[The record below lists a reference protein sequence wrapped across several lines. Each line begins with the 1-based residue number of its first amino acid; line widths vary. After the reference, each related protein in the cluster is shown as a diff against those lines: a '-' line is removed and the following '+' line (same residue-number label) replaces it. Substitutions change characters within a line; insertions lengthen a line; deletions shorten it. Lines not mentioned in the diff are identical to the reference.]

1 MAMVIRPKRKFTA
14 GAPGTGDLVEG
25 EIAINTADKKLYVRD
40 NANTIIEIGGGGSGG
55 STTEV
60 TQSNHGLAV
69 KDGIRHNG
77 TAWVKAV
84 ASGGTTLALG
94 VVVAV
99 ANSNTFTVAQSGRF
113 ELTSHGLTVGQWYY
127 LDATTA
133 GALTATEPGISQPL
147 VYVESSSHVF
157 VYPYRPT
164 QILTSTTPLGIFVDE
179 FTGDGSDT
187 TFTMGG
193 DPIAETNTQ
202 VYLNGVYQEKATYSV
217 SGTTLTFSTAPAN
230 STSVEVVRYAAS
242 AVTVG
247 TPDDNTVTTA
257 KIADGA
263 ITAAKFAAGA
273 ISNASIPDN
282 SITTAKLVNG
292 TIITVDLAD
301 DAVTTAKIAD
311 AQITTALIADDAVTT
326 DKLANSI
333 NSAITANTAKVT
345 NAITTHTGDVT
356 GGAALTI
363 AVDAVDIPMLS
374 ATGSPSSATFLR
386 GDNAWAEVPAGIDI
400 QSSAPSV
407 ASEGSLYYNSTIDTL
422 HLSNGTSWMPID
434 TNTAPTATG
443 GTVTLATQGAFSTY
457 TYNLGLNFS
466 DPNSTDAQL
475 VYSLESGT
483 LPPGAVLPTSGNTA
497 LTGTATNPGSATTYN
512 FVIRAT
518 DPKAAFASQ
527 AYTQTITAGSTGGTV
542 TTPTGFRVH
551 TFTSSGTFN
560 PGGMGTAG
568 TISMAIV
575 AGGGAG
581 GGARHGA
588 GGGGGG
594 MVVLT
599 SQTLAEGNFTVTIG
613 AGGHNTGIGSWG
625 SGSNTVAF
633 GQTAIGGGRS
643 GAQNGSTWRISPL
656 GGGSGG
662 GGVLDGASGV
672 GGAGTS
678 GQGHAGGNGNNA
690 NSAIGGGAGGGAGAV
705 GGNGSSSSGGVGGAG
720 ADFNGVTYAGGGGG
734 PGWNGS
740 YGAGGSGGGGS
751 ANSSSYST
759 SGPVGGAGA
768 TNKGGGGG
776 GANSISNNARGG
788 TGGSGVVII
797 KVPV

>member
-60 TQSNHGLAV
+60 TQSSHGLAV

-133 GALTATEPGISQPL
+133 GALTAPEPGISQPL

-164 QILTSTTPLGIFVDE
+164 QILTSATPLGIFVDE

-242 AVTVG
+242 AVTIG
-247 TPDDNTVTTA
+247 IPDDNTVTTA
-257 KIADGA
+257 KIADGS

-326 DKLANSI
+326 ALIADAQITTALIADDAVTADKLANSI

-363 AVDAVDIPMLS
+363 ANNAVDIAKLAVTDGTAGQFLKTDGNNVLS
-374 ATGSPSSATFLR
+374 FGTVAAPVLSYNAWVITATAVTAVNGSQIMVTGTSAVTITLPAGVAGHSVSVRNNSSATVTIAR
-386 GDNAWAEVPAGIDI
+386 N
-400 QSSAPSV
+400 
-407 ASEGSLYYNSTIDTL
+407 GSDKINSTAD
-422 HLSNGTSWMPID
+422 NGEIAAS
-434 TNTAPTATG
+434 AGSQLVFA
-443 GTVTLATQGAFSTY
+443 
-457 TYNLGLNFS
+457 
-466 DPNSTDAQL
+466 NST
-475 VYSLESGT
+475 
-483 LPPGAVLPTSGNTA
+483 
-497 LTGTATNPGSATTYN
+497 
-512 FVIRAT
+512 
-518 DPKAAFASQ
+518 
-527 AYTQTITAGSTGGTV
+527 
-542 TTPTGFRVH
+542 
-551 TFTSSGTFN
+551 
-560 PGGMGTAG
+560 
-568 TISMAIV
+568 
-575 AGGGAG
+575 
-581 GGARHGA
+581 
-588 GGGGGG
+588 
-594 MVVLT
+594 
-599 SQTLAEGNFTVTIG
+599 
-613 AGGHNTGIGSWG
+613 
-625 SGSNTVAF
+625 
-633 GQTAIGGGRS
+633 
-643 GAQNGSTWRISPL
+643 L
-656 GGGSGG
+656 GWME
-662 GGVLDGASGV
+662 V
-672 GGAGTS
+672 
-678 GQGHAGGNGNNA
+678 
-690 NSAIGGGAGGGAGAV
+690 
-705 GGNGSSSSGGVGGAG
+705 
-720 ADFNGVTYAGGGGG
+720 
-734 PGWNGS
+734 
-740 YGAGGSGGGGS
+740 
-751 ANSSSYST
+751 
-759 SGPVGGAGA
+759 
-768 TNKGGGGG
+768 
-776 GANSISNNARGG
+776 
-788 TGGSGVVII
+788 
-797 KVPV
+797 

>member
-1 MAMVIRPKRKFTA
+1 MSMVIKPKRKFTA
-14 GAPGTGDLVEG
+14 GAPGTSDLVEG

-60 TQSNHGLAV
+60 TQSSHGLAV

-94 VVVAV
+94 VVVEV

-113 ELTSHGLTVGQWYY
+113 EISSHGLTVGQWYY

-164 QILTSTTPLGIFVDE
+164 QILTSATPLGIFVDE

-242 AVTVG
+242 AVTIG
-247 TPDDNTVTTA
+247 IPDDNTVTAA
-257 KIADGA
+257 KIPDGS

-311 AQITTALIADDAVTT
+311 AQITTALIADDAVTA

-333 NSAITANTAKVT
+333 NSAIAANTAKVT

-356 GGAALTI
+356 GAAALTI
-363 AVDAVDIPMLS
+363 ATNAVNITKLAVSDGSAGQVLS
-374 ATGSPSSATFLR
+374 T
-386 GDNAWAEVPAGIDI
+386 
-400 QSSAPSV
+400 
-407 ASEGSLYYNSTIDTL
+407 
-422 HLSNGTSWMPID
+422 NG
-434 TNTAPTATG
+434 
-443 GTVTLATQGAFSTY
+443 
-457 TYNLGLNFS
+457 
-466 DPNSTDAQL
+466 
-475 VYSLESGT
+475 SGT
-483 LPPGAVLPTSGNTA
+483 LSFITSGGLYNAWLVKTSAYTA
-497 LTGTATNPGSATTYN
+497 LSGDQIVVNSGSA
-512 FVIRAT
+512 V
-518 DPKAAFASQ
+518 
-527 AYTQTITAGSTGGTV
+527 TITLPASPNVGDTV
-542 TTPTGFRVH
+542 ILKNV
-551 TFTSSGTFN
+551 
-560 PGGMGTAG
+560 
-568 TISMAIV
+568 
-575 AGGGAG
+575 GAG
-581 GGARHGA
+581 LVTIARNGSNIEGSA
-588 GGGGGG
+588 QDG
-594 MVVLT
+594 
-599 SQTLAEGNFTVTIG
+599 TLASTSAMQTVF
-613 AGGHNTGIGSWG
+613 
-625 SGSNTVAF
+625 V
-633 GQTAIGGGRS
+633 
-643 GAQNGSTWRISPL
+643 
-656 GGGSGG
+656 
-662 GGVLDGASGV
+662 
-672 GGAGTS
+672 
-678 GQGHAGGNGNNA
+678 
-690 NSAIGGGAGGGAGAV
+690 
-705 GGNGSSSSGGVGGAG
+705 SSSL
-720 ADFNGVTYAGGGGG
+720 
-734 PGWNGS
+734 GW
-740 YGAGGSGGGGS
+740 
-751 ANSSSYST
+751 
-759 SGPVGGAGA
+759 
-768 TNKGGGGG
+768 KE
-776 GANSISNNARGG
+776 I
-788 TGGSGVVII
+788 
-797 KVPV
+797 

>member
-60 TQSNHGLAV
+60 TQSSHGLAV

-164 QILTSTTPLGIFVDE
+164 QILTSATPLGIFVDE

-193 DPIAETNTQ
+193 DPGLEVNTQ
-202 VYLNGVYQEKATYSV
+202 VYLNGVYQEKATYSI

-242 AVTVG
+242 AVTIG
-247 TPDDNTVTTA
+247 TPDDNTVTAA
-257 KIADGA
+257 KIPDGS

-311 AQITTALIADDAVTT
+311 DQITTALIADDAVTA

-333 NSAITANTAKVT
+333 NSAIAANTAKVT

-356 GGAALTI
+356 GAAALTI
-363 AVDAVDIPMLS
+363 ANNAVNITKLAVSDGSAGQVLS
-374 ATGSPSSATFLR
+374 T
-386 GDNAWAEVPAGIDI
+386 
-400 QSSAPSV
+400 
-407 ASEGSLYYNSTIDTL
+407 
-422 HLSNGTSWMPID
+422 NG
-434 TNTAPTATG
+434 
-443 GTVTLATQGAFSTY
+443 
-457 TYNLGLNFS
+457 
-466 DPNSTDAQL
+466 
-475 VYSLESGT
+475 SGT
-483 LPPGAVLPTSGNTA
+483 LSFITSGGLYNAWLVKTTAYTAVSGDQLIANHASTAFTITLPASPSAGDTVILHNTGAV
-497 LTGTATNPGSATTYN
+497 
-512 FVIRAT
+512 
-518 DPKAAFASQ
+518 
-527 AYTQTITAGSTGGTV
+527 
-542 TTPTGFRVH
+542 
-551 TFTSSGTFN
+551 
-560 PGGMGTAG
+560 
-568 TISMAIV
+568 
-575 AGGGAG
+575 
-581 GGARHGA
+581 
-588 GGGGGG
+588 
-594 MVVLT
+594 
-599 SQTLAEGNFTVTIG
+599 TVTI
-613 AGGHNTGIGSWG
+613 ARNSQKINSIADDAVIQPDASSQLVWV
-625 SGSNTVAF
+625 S
-633 GQTAIGGGRS
+633 TAIG
-643 GAQNGSTWRISPL
+643 WKEI
-656 GGGSGG
+656 
-662 GGVLDGASGV
+662 
-672 GGAGTS
+672 
-678 GQGHAGGNGNNA
+678 
-690 NSAIGGGAGGGAGAV
+690 
-705 GGNGSSSSGGVGGAG
+705 
-720 ADFNGVTYAGGGGG
+720 
-734 PGWNGS
+734 
-740 YGAGGSGGGGS
+740 
-751 ANSSSYST
+751 
-759 SGPVGGAGA
+759 
-768 TNKGGGGG
+768 
-776 GANSISNNARGG
+776 
-788 TGGSGVVII
+788 
-797 KVPV
+797 

>member
-133 GALTATEPGISQPL
+133 GALTAIEPGISQPL

-164 QILTSTTPLGIFVDE
+164 QILTSATPLGIFVDE

-193 DPIAETNTQ
+193 DPGLEVNTQ
-202 VYLNGVYQEKATYSV
+202 VYLNGVYQEKATYSI

-242 AVTVG
+242 AVAIG
-247 TPDDNTVTTA
+247 TPDNNSVTTA
-257 KIADGA
+257 KIADGS

-311 AQITTALIADDAVTT
+311 DAVTTALIADDAVTT
-326 DKLANSI
+326 ALIADDAVTTALIANNAVNITKLAVSDG
-333 NSAITANTAKVT
+333 SAGQVLST
-345 NAITTHTGDVT
+345 NG
-356 GGAALTI
+356 
-363 AVDAVDIPMLS
+363 
-374 ATGSPSSATFLR
+374 
-386 GDNAWAEVPAGIDI
+386 
-400 QSSAPSV
+400 
-407 ASEGSLYYNSTIDTL
+407 
-422 HLSNGTSWMPID
+422 
-434 TNTAPTATG
+434 
-443 GTVTLATQGAFSTY
+443 
-457 TYNLGLNFS
+457 
-466 DPNSTDAQL
+466 
-475 VYSLESGT
+475 SGT
-483 LPPGAVLPTSGNTA
+483 LSFITSGGLYNAWLVKTSAYTA
-497 LTGTATNPGSATTYN
+497 LSGDQIVVNSGSA
-512 FVIRAT
+512 V
-518 DPKAAFASQ
+518 
-527 AYTQTITAGSTGGTV
+527 TITLPASPNVGDTV
-542 TTPTGFRVH
+542 ILKNV
-551 TFTSSGTFN
+551 
-560 PGGMGTAG
+560 
-568 TISMAIV
+568 
-575 AGGGAG
+575 GAG
-581 GGARHGA
+581 LVTIARNGSNIEGSA
-588 GGGGGG
+588 QDG
-594 MVVLT
+594 
-599 SQTLAEGNFTVTIG
+599 TLASTSAMQTVF
-613 AGGHNTGIGSWG
+613 
-625 SGSNTVAF
+625 V
-633 GQTAIGGGRS
+633 
-643 GAQNGSTWRISPL
+643 
-656 GGGSGG
+656 
-662 GGVLDGASGV
+662 
-672 GGAGTS
+672 
-678 GQGHAGGNGNNA
+678 
-690 NSAIGGGAGGGAGAV
+690 
-705 GGNGSSSSGGVGGAG
+705 SSSL
-720 ADFNGVTYAGGGGG
+720 
-734 PGWNGS
+734 GW
-740 YGAGGSGGGGS
+740 
-751 ANSSSYST
+751 
-759 SGPVGGAGA
+759 
-768 TNKGGGGG
+768 KE
-776 GANSISNNARGG
+776 I
-788 TGGSGVVII
+788 
-797 KVPV
+797 

>member
-14 GAPGTGDLVEG
+14 GAPGTSDLVEG

-60 TQSNHGLAV
+60 TQSSHGLAV

-164 QILTSTTPLGIFVDE
+164 QILTSATPLGIFVDE

-193 DPIAETNTQ
+193 DPGLEVNTQ
-202 VYLNGVYQEKATYSV
+202 VYLNGVYQEKATYSI

-242 AVTVG
+242 AVTIG
-247 TPDDNTVTTA
+247 TPDDNTVTAA
-257 KIADGA
+257 KIADGS

-311 AQITTALIADDAVTT
+311 DQITTALIADDAVTA

-333 NSAITANTAKVT
+333 NSAIAANTAKVT

-356 GGAALTI
+356 GAAALTI
-363 AVDAVDIPMLS
+363 ANNAVDIAKL
-374 ATGSPSSATFLR
+374 A
-386 GDNAWAEVPAGIDI
+386 
-400 QSSAPSV
+400 
-407 ASEGSLYYNSTIDTL
+407 
-422 HLSNGTSWMPID
+422 
-434 TNTAPTATG
+434 
-443 GTVTLATQGAFSTY
+443 VT
-457 TYNLGLNFS
+457 
-466 DPNSTDAQL
+466 D
-475 VYSLESGT
+475 
-483 LPPGAVLPTSGNTA
+483 
-497 LTGTATNPGSATTYN
+497 
-512 FVIRAT
+512 
-518 DPKAAFASQ
+518 
-527 AYTQTITAGSTGGTV
+527 
-542 TTPTGFRVH
+542 
-551 TFTSSGTFN
+551 
-560 PGGMGTAG
+560 GTAG
-568 TISMAIV
+568 QFLKTDGNNVLSFGTVAAPVLSYNPWAIKTTAYTAVSGDQLIANHASTAFTITLPASPS
-575 AGGGAG
+575 AGDTVILHNAGA
-581 GGARHGA
+581 
-588 GGGGGG
+588 
-594 MVVLT
+594 V
-599 SQTLAEGNFTVTIG
+599 TVTI
-613 AGGHNTGIGSWG
+613 ARNSQKINSIADDAVIQPDASSQLVWV
-625 SGSNTVAF
+625 S
-633 GQTAIGGGRS
+633 TAIG
-643 GAQNGSTWRISPL
+643 WKEI
-656 GGGSGG
+656 
-662 GGVLDGASGV
+662 
-672 GGAGTS
+672 
-678 GQGHAGGNGNNA
+678 
-690 NSAIGGGAGGGAGAV
+690 
-705 GGNGSSSSGGVGGAG
+705 
-720 ADFNGVTYAGGGGG
+720 
-734 PGWNGS
+734 
-740 YGAGGSGGGGS
+740 
-751 ANSSSYST
+751 
-759 SGPVGGAGA
+759 
-768 TNKGGGGG
+768 
-776 GANSISNNARGG
+776 
-788 TGGSGVVII
+788 
-797 KVPV
+797 

>member
-60 TQSNHGLAV
+60 TQSSHGLAV

-164 QILTSTTPLGIFVDE
+164 QILTSATPLGIFVDE

-202 VYLNGVYQEKATYSV
+202 VYLNGVYQEKATYSI

-242 AVTVG
+242 AVTIG
-247 TPDDNTVTTA
+247 TPDNNSVTTA
-257 KIADGA
+257 KIADGS

-311 AQITTALIADDAVTT
+311 AQITTALIADDAVT
-326 DKLANSI
+326 
-333 NSAITANTAKVT
+333 ANTAKVT

-356 GGAALTI
+356 GATALTI
-363 AVDAVDIPMLS
+363 ANNAVDIAKLAVTDGTNGQFLKTDGNNVLS
-374 ATGSPSSATFLR
+374 FGTVAAPVLSYNAWVITATAVTAVNGSQIMVTGSSAVTITLPAGVAGHSVSVRNNSSATATIAR
-386 GDNAWAEVPAGIDI
+386 N
-400 QSSAPSV
+400 
-407 ASEGSLYYNSTIDTL
+407 GSDKINSTAD
-422 HLSNGTSWMPID
+422 NGEIAAS
-434 TNTAPTATG
+434 AGSQLVFA
-443 GTVTLATQGAFSTY
+443 
-457 TYNLGLNFS
+457 
-466 DPNSTDAQL
+466 NST
-475 VYSLESGT
+475 
-483 LPPGAVLPTSGNTA
+483 
-497 LTGTATNPGSATTYN
+497 
-512 FVIRAT
+512 
-518 DPKAAFASQ
+518 
-527 AYTQTITAGSTGGTV
+527 
-542 TTPTGFRVH
+542 
-551 TFTSSGTFN
+551 
-560 PGGMGTAG
+560 
-568 TISMAIV
+568 
-575 AGGGAG
+575 
-581 GGARHGA
+581 
-588 GGGGGG
+588 
-594 MVVLT
+594 
-599 SQTLAEGNFTVTIG
+599 
-613 AGGHNTGIGSWG
+613 
-625 SGSNTVAF
+625 
-633 GQTAIGGGRS
+633 
-643 GAQNGSTWRISPL
+643 L
-656 GGGSGG
+656 GWME
-662 GGVLDGASGV
+662 V
-672 GGAGTS
+672 
-678 GQGHAGGNGNNA
+678 
-690 NSAIGGGAGGGAGAV
+690 
-705 GGNGSSSSGGVGGAG
+705 
-720 ADFNGVTYAGGGGG
+720 
-734 PGWNGS
+734 
-740 YGAGGSGGGGS
+740 
-751 ANSSSYST
+751 
-759 SGPVGGAGA
+759 
-768 TNKGGGGG
+768 
-776 GANSISNNARGG
+776 
-788 TGGSGVVII
+788 
-797 KVPV
+797 